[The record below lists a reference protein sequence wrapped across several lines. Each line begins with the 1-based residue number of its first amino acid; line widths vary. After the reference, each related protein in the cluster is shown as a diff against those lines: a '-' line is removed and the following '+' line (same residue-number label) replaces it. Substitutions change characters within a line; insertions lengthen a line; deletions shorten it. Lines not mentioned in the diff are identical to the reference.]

1 MASTKKTTAAKKVE
15 APIDNRETFV
25 SLQKS
30 FADSDMPVE
39 EKLKTLYE
47 LQAADSE
54 IDKIIQLRG
63 ELPAE
68 VAALEAEIATLKERS
83 AAISAILDQFNRNIA
98 DAKLSISEHE
108 SIIEKYQRQLE
119 SIQNSREYDS
129 LNKEIENQELLR
141 QIDEKTIN
149 DTRYEIGA
157 KKAELDEIKDRLN
170 IRGEDLKAKKEEL
183 DTIVEETAKEE
194 AVLRAR
200 RDECAAK
207 IDARTMSAYER
218 IRASV
223 HNHLAVVGIYN
234 GDSCGGCFNT
244 ITPQRRVEIAS
255 NRKLIICE
263 HCGRIII
270 NPEFDQK

>member
-1 MASTKKTTAAKKVE
+1 MATKKTTAAKKVE

-30 FADSDMPVE
+30 FGDSEMSVE
-39 EKLKTLYE
+39 EKLKTLYQ

-63 ELPAE
+63 ALPAE
-68 VAALEAEIATLKERS
+68 VEALENEIATLKERS
-83 AAISAILDQFNRNIA
+83 ASISAVVDQLTRNIA
-98 DAKLSISEHE
+98 DAKLSIAEHE
-108 SIIEKYQRQLE
+108 GTIQKYQHQLE
-119 SIQNSREYDS
+119 TITNSREYDS
-129 LNKEIENQELLR
+129 LNKEIENQDLLR

-149 DTRYEIGA
+149 DTRYEIGE
-157 KKAELDEIKDRLN
+157 KKAELDDIKDRLT
-170 IRGEDLKAKKEEL
+170 IREEDLA
-183 DTIVEETAKEE
+183 
-194 AVLRAR
+194 AVQVHRMVRLRR
-200 RDECAAK
+200 EECAAR

-223 HNHLAVVGIYN
+223 NNHLAVVGIYN

-270 NPEFDQK
+270 NPDFDA

>member
-1 MASTKKTTAAKKVE
+1 MASTKKTPAAAKVE
-15 APIDNRETFV
+15 APIDQRETFV

-39 EKLKTLYE
+39 EKLKTLYQ
-47 LQAADSE
+47 LQEADSE

-68 VAALEAEIATLKERS
+68 VAALEDEIASLKERS
-83 AAISAILDQFNRNIA
+83 AGISAVIDQLNRNIA

-108 SIIEKYQRQLE
+108 GVIEKYQRQLE
-119 SIQNSREYDS
+119 TISNSREYDS

-157 KKAELDEIKDRLN
+157 RKAELDELKDRLS
-170 IRGEDLKAKKEEL
+170 IRMEDLKAKKQEL
-183 DTIVEETAKEE
+183 ENIVEETAKEE
-194 AVLRAR
+194 AVLRER
-200 RDECAAK
+200 REACAAK

-244 ITPQRRVEIAS
+244 ITPQRRVEIGS

-270 NPEFDQK
+270 NPDFEA

>member
-1 MASTKKTTAAKKVE
+1 MASTKKTPAASKVE

-25 SLQKS
+25 SLQKN

-68 VAALEAEIATLKERS
+68 VSALEAEIATLKERS
-83 AAISAILDQFNRNIA
+83 AAISAVIDQFNRNIA
-98 DAKLSISEHE
+98 DAKLSIAEHE
-108 SIIEKYQRQLE
+108 SVIEKYQRQLDT
-119 SIQNSREYDS
+119 IQNSREYDS

-149 DTRYEIGA
+149 DSRYEIGA
-157 KKAELDEIKDRLN
+157 KKAELDEIKDRLT
-170 IRGEDLKAKKEEL
+170 IRNEDLKAKKAEL
-183 DTIVEETAKEE
+183 ETIVEETAKEE
-194 AVLRAR
+194 AVLRER
-200 RDECAAK
+200 RDACAAK
-207 IDARTMSAYER
+207 IDDRTMSAYER

-223 HNHLAVVGIYN
+223 NNHLAVVGIYN

-270 NPEFDQK
+270 NPDFEQ

>member
-1 MASTKKTTAAKKVE
+1 MASKKTTPAAKVE
-15 APIDNRETFV
+15 APIDKRETFV
-25 SLQKS
+25 SLQKR

-39 EKLKTLYE
+39 EKLKTLYQ

-54 IDKIIQLRG
+54 ID
-63 ELPAE
+63 
-68 VAALEAEIATLKERS
+68 EIATLKERS
-83 AAISAILDQFNRNIA
+83 AAIAAVMDQFNRNIA
-98 DAKLSISEHE
+98 DAKLSIAEHE

-119 SIQNSREYDS
+119 TISNSREFDS
-129 LNKEIENQELLR
+129 LSKEIENQGLLR
-141 QIDEKTIN
+141 DIAEKTIT
-149 DTRYEIGA
+149 DTRAEIA
-157 KKAELDEIKDRLN
+157 ANKAELDEIKDQLA
-170 IRGEDLKAKKEEL
+170 IRQEDLKAKKAEL
-183 DTIVEETAKEE
+183 DTIVEETAREE
-194 AVLRAR
+194 AVLRER
-200 RDECAAK
+200 RDACAAK

-270 NPEFDQK
+270 NPDFE

>member
-1 MASTKKTTAAKKVE
+1 MATKKTVKKVD
-15 APIDNRETFV
+15 APIDQHETFV
-25 SLQKS
+25 SLQKT
-30 FADSDMPVE
+30 FADSEMSVS

-54 IDKIIQLRG
+54 MDKIIQLRG

-68 VAALEAEIATLKERS
+68 VEQLENEIADLKARS
-83 AAISAILDQFNRNIA
+83 AQLSAVIEQLNRNIA
-98 DAKLSISEHE
+98 DAKLSIAEHE
-108 SIIEKYQRQLE
+108 STVEKYQRQLE
-119 SIQNSREYDS
+119 TITNSREYDS

-141 QIDEKTIN
+141 QIEEKTIG
-149 DTRYEIGA
+149 DTRFEIGN
-157 KKAELDEIKDRLN
+157 KKAEQDELKDRLA
-170 IRGEDLKAKKEEL
+170 IRQEDLKAKKEEL
-183 DTIVEETAKEE
+183 ENIVEETAKEE

-200 RDECAAK
+200 REECAAK

-218 IRASV
+218 IRESV

-255 NRKLIICE
+255 NKKLIICE

-270 NPEFDQK
+270 NPDFE

>member
-1 MASTKKTTAAKKVE
+1 MASTKKTPAASKVE

-25 SLQKS
+25 SLQKN

-68 VAALEAEIATLKERS
+68 VAALEAEITTLKERS
-83 AAISAILDQFNRNIA
+83 AAISAVVDQFNRNIA
-98 DAKLSISEHE
+98 DAKLSIAEHE
-108 SIIEKYQRQLE
+108 SVIEKYQRQLE

-157 KKAELDEIKDRLN
+157 KKAELDEIKDRLS
-170 IRGEDLKAKKEEL
+170 IRTEDLKAKKAEL
-183 DTIVEETAKEE
+183 ETIVEETAKEE
-194 AVLRAR
+194 AVLRER
-200 RDECAAK
+200 RDSCAAK

-223 HNHLAVVGIYN
+223 RNHLAVVGIYN

-270 NPEFDQK
+270 NPDFE

>member
-1 MASTKKTTAAKKVE
+1 MASTKKTPAAAKVE
-15 APIDNRETFV
+15 APIDQRETFV

-39 EKLKTLYE
+39 EKLKTLYQ
-47 LQAADSE
+47 LQEADSE

-68 VAALEAEIATLKERS
+68 VAALEDEIASLKERS
-83 AAISAILDQFNRNIA
+83 AGISAVIDQLNRNIA
-98 DAKLSISEHE
+98 DAKLSIAEHE
-108 SIIEKYQRQLE
+108 GVIEKYQRQLE
-119 SIQNSREYDS
+119 TISNSREYDS

-157 KKAELDEIKDRLN
+157 RKAELDELKDRLS
-170 IRGEDLKAKKEEL
+170 IRMEDLKAKKQEL
-183 DTIVEETAKEE
+183 ENIVEETAKEE
-194 AVLRAR
+194 AVLRER
-200 RDECAAK
+200 RETCAAK

-244 ITPQRRVEIAS
+244 ITPQRRVEIGS

-270 NPEFDQK
+270 NPDFEA

>member
-1 MASTKKTTAAKKVE
+1 MSSTKKTPAASVVE

-39 EKLKTLYE
+39 EKLKTLYQ

-68 VAALEAEIATLKERS
+68 VAALEAEISTLKERS
-83 AAISAILDQFNRNIA
+83 AAISAVVDQYNRNIA
-98 DAKLSISEHE
+98 DAKLSIAEHE

-119 SIQNSREYDS
+119 TIQNSREYDS

-149 DTRYEIGA
+149 DTRFEIGA
-157 KKAELDEIKDRLN
+157 KKAELDEIKDRLT
-170 IRGEDLKAKKEEL
+170 IRTEDLKAKKAEL
-183 DTIVEETAKEE
+183 ETIVEETAKEE
-194 AVLRAR
+194 AVLRDR
-200 RDECAAK
+200 RAECAGK

-218 IRASV
+218 IRGSV
-223 HNHLAVVGIYN
+223 HNHLSVVGIYN

-270 NPEFDQK
+270 NPDN

>member
-1 MASTKKTTAAKKVE
+1 MASTKKTPAASKVE

-25 SLQKS
+25 SLQKN
-30 FADSDMPVE
+30 FADSDM
-39 EKLKTLYE
+39 L
-47 LQAADSE
+47 
-54 IDKIIQLRG
+54 IQLRG

-68 VAALEAEIATLKERS
+68 VSALEAEIATLKERS
-83 AAISAILDQFNRNIA
+83 AAISAVIDQFNRNIA
-98 DAKLSISEHE
+98 DAKLSIAEHE
-108 SIIEKYQRQLE
+108 SVIEKYQRQLDT
-119 SIQNSREYDS
+119 IQNSREYDS

-149 DTRYEIGA
+149 DSRYEIGA
-157 KKAELDEIKDRLN
+157 KQAELDEIKDRLT
-170 IRGEDLKAKKEEL
+170 IRNEDLKAKKAEL
-183 DTIVEETAKEE
+183 ETIVEETAKEE
-194 AVLRAR
+194 AVLRER
-200 RDECAAK
+200 RDACAAK
-207 IDARTMSAYER
+207 IDNRTMSAYER

-223 HNHLAVVGIYN
+223 NNHLAVVGIYN

-270 NPEFDQK
+270 NPDFEQ

>member
-1 MASTKKTTAAKKVE
+1 MATKKTTKKVE
-15 APIDNRETFV
+15 APIDQHETFV

-30 FADSDMPVE
+30 FGDSEMPVE
-39 EKLKTLYE
+39 EKLKTLYQ

-68 VAALEAEIATLKERS
+68 VEVLENEIADLKARS
-83 AAISAILDQFNRNIA
+83 AQVTAVIDQMNRNIA
-98 DAKLSISEHE
+98 DYKHSIAEHE
-108 SIIEKYQRQLE
+108 SIIEKYQRQIE
-119 SIQNSREYDS
+119 AIANSREYDS

-141 QIDEKTIN
+141 QIDEKNIK
-149 DTRYEIGA
+149 DTGFEISA
-157 KKAELDEIKDRLN
+157 RKAELDDLKDHIT
-170 IRGEDLKAKKEEL
+170 IRTEDLKAKKAEL
-183 DTIVEETAKEE
+183 ESIVESTSKEE
-194 AVLRAR
+194 EVLRAR
-200 RDECAAK
+200 REECAAR
-207 IDARTMSAYER
+207 IDERTMSAYER

-223 HNHLAVVGIYN
+223 HNHLAVVSIYN

-244 ITPQRRVEIAS
+244 ITPQRRVEVAS

-270 NPEFDQK
+270 DPDFK

>member
-1 MASTKKTTAAKKVE
+1 MASTKKPTAAKKVE

-39 EKLKTLYE
+39 EKLKTLYQ

-68 VAALEAEIATLKERS
+68 VAALEEEISTLKERS
-83 AAISAILDQFNRNIA
+83 AALSALVDQLNRNIA

-119 SIQNSREYDS
+119 TITNSREYDS

-141 QIDEKTIN
+141 QIEEKTIG
-149 DTRYEIGA
+149 DTRFEIGN
-157 KKAELDEIKDRLN
+157 KKAEQDEIKDRLA
-170 IRGEDLKAKKEEL
+170 IRMEDLKAKKEEL
-183 DTIVEETAKEE
+183 ENIVEETAKEE

-200 RDECAAK
+200 REECAAK

-218 IRASV
+218 IRESV
-223 HNHLAVVGIYN
+223 HDHLAVVGIYN

-270 NPEFDQK
+270 NPDFE

>member
-1 MASTKKTTAAKKVE
+1 MASTKKTTAATKVE

-39 EKLKTLYE
+39 EKLKTLYK
-47 LQAADSE
+47 LQEADSE

-68 VAALEAEIATLKERS
+68 VSALEEEIVSLKERS
-83 AAISAILDQFNRNIA
+83 AAISAIIDQFNRNIA
-98 DAKLSISEHE
+98 EAKLSIAEHE

-119 SIQNSREYDS
+119 TIQNSREYDS

-149 DTRYEIGA
+149 DTRFEIA
-157 KKAELDEIKDRLN
+157 ARKSEADDLKDRLT
-170 IRGEDLKAKKEEL
+170 IRQEDLKAKKEEL
-183 DTIVEETAKEE
+183 ENIVEETAKEE
-194 AVLRAR
+194 QVLRAR
-200 RDECAAK
+200 REECASK

-218 IRASV
+218 IRESV

-255 NRKLIICE
+255 NKKLIICE

-270 NPEFDQK
+270 NPDFE

>member
-1 MASTKKTTAAKKVE
+1 MAIKKTSAAAKKVE

-30 FADSDMPVE
+30 FADSEMSVE
-39 EKLKTLYE
+39 EKLKTLYQ

-54 IDKIIQLRG
+54 IDKILQLRG
-63 ELPAE
+63 ALPAE
-68 VAALEAEIATLKERS
+68 VAALEEEIATLKERS
-83 AAISAILDQFNRNIA
+83 ASIAAVVDQLNRNIA

-108 SIIEKYQRQLE
+108 GVIQKYQHQLE
-119 SIQNSREYDS
+119 TITNSREYDS
-129 LNKEIENQELLR
+129 LNKEIENQDLLR

-149 DTRYEIGA
+149 DTRYEIGS
-157 KKAELDEIKDRLN
+157 KKAELDEIKEKLG
-170 IRGEDLKAKKEEL
+170 IRMEDLAAKKAEL
-183 DTIVEETAKEE
+183 ETIVEETAKEE
-194 AVLRAR
+194 AVLRER
-200 RDECAAK
+200 REQCAAK

-218 IRASV
+218 IRNSV

-270 NPEFDQK
+270 NPDFEN

>member
-1 MASTKKTTAAKKVE
+1 MASTKKTTAAKVQ

-39 EKLKTLYE
+39 EKLKTLYQ

-68 VAALEAEIATLKERS
+68 VAALEEEIAGLKERS
-83 AAISAILDQFNRNIA
+83 ASISAVIDQLNRNIA
-98 DAKLSISEHE
+98 DAKLAIAEHE
-108 SIIEKYQRQLE
+108 SVIEKYQRQLE
-119 SIQNSREYDS
+119 SISNSREYDS

-141 QIDEKTIN
+141 QIGEKTIN
-149 DTRYEIGA
+149 DTRYEITSKKADLDDLKERLDIRQEDLAA
-157 KKAELDEIKDRLN
+157 KKQELEN
-170 IRGEDLKAKKEEL
+170 
-183 DTIVEETAKEE
+183 IVEETAKEE

-200 RDECAAK
+200 REECAAK

-270 NPEFDQK
+270 NPDFAE

>member
-1 MASTKKTTAAKKVE
+1 MASTKKTTATKVQ
-15 APIDNRETFV
+15 APIDNHETFV

-68 VAALEAEIATLKERS
+68 VAALEEEIAGLKERS
-83 AAISAILDQFNRNIA
+83 AEICAVVDQYNRNIA
-98 DAKLSISEHE
+98 EAKLAIAEHE
-108 SIIEKYQRQLE
+108 SVIEKYQRQLE
-119 SIQNSREYDS
+119 TISNSREYDS

-141 QIDEKTIN
+141 QIAEKTIN

-157 KKAELDEIKDRLN
+157 KKASLDEIKDLLN
-170 IRGEDLKAKKEEL
+170 IRQEDLAAKKHEL
-183 DTIVEETAKEE
+183 ETIVEETAKEE
-194 AVLRAR
+194 AVLRER
-200 RDECAAK
+200 REACAAK

-244 ITPQRRVEIAS
+244 ITPQRRVEVAS
-255 NRKLIICE
+255 NKKLIICE

-270 NPEFDQK
+270 NPDFSE

>member
-1 MASTKKTTAAKKVE
+1 MATKKTTAKKTVE
-15 APIDNRETFV
+15 APIDQRETFV
-25 SLQKS
+25 SLQKN
-30 FADSDMPVE
+30 FADSEMSVA

-47 LQAADSE
+47 LQEADSE

-68 VAALEAEIATLKERS
+68 VEALEQEIASLKERS
-83 AAISAILDQFNRNIA
+83 ASLNALVDQMNRNIA
-98 DAKLSISEHE
+98 DAKLSISEHD

-119 SIQNSREYDS
+119 TISNSREFDS

-149 DTRYEIGA
+149 DTRMEISA
-157 KKAELDEIKDRLN
+157 RKAELDELKDRTD
-170 IRGEDLKAKKEEL
+170 DLMAKKQEL
-183 DTIVEETAKEE
+183 ENIVESTAKEE
-194 AVLRAR
+194 EKLRAR
-200 RDECAAK
+200 REECAAR

-218 IRASV
+218 IRQSV
-223 HNHLAVVGIYN
+223 HNHLAVVSVYN
-234 GDSCGGCFNT
+234 GDSCGGCFNA

-270 NPEFDQK
+270 NPDFE

>member
-1 MASTKKTTAAKKVE
+1 MASTKKTPAACKVE

-25 SLQKS
+25 SLQKN

-39 EKLKTLYE
+39 EKLKTLYD

-83 AAISAILDQFNRNIA
+83 AAISAVIDQFNRNIA
-98 DAKLSISEHE
+98 DAKLSIAEHE
-108 SIIEKYQRQLE
+108 SVIEKYQRQLDT
-119 SIQNSREYDS
+119 IQNSREYDS

-149 DTRYEIGA
+149 DSRYEIGA
-157 KKAELDEIKDRLN
+157 KKAELDEIKDRLS
-170 IRGEDLKAKKEEL
+170 IRNEDLKAKKAEL
-183 DTIVEETAKEE
+183 ETIVEETAKEE
-194 AVLRAR
+194 AVLRER
-200 RDECAAK
+200 RDACAAK
-207 IDARTMSAYER
+207 IDNRTMSAYER

-223 HNHLAVVGIYN
+223 NNHLAVVGIYN

-270 NPEFDQK
+270 NPDFEQ

>member
-1 MASTKKTTAAKKVE
+1 MASTKKPTAAKKVE

-39 EKLKTLYE
+39 EKLKTLYQ

-68 VAALEAEIATLKERS
+68 VAALEEEIAGLKERS
-83 AAISAILDQFNRNIA
+83 AAISAVIDQFNRNIA
-98 DAKLSISEHE
+98 DAKLSIAEHE

-119 SIQNSREYDS
+119 TISNSREYDS

-141 QIDEKTIN
+141 QIGEKTIN

-157 KKAELDEIKDRLN
+157 KKAELDELKDRLN
-170 IRGEDLKAKKEEL
+170 IRQEDLAAKKQEL
-183 DTIVEETAKEE
+183 ETIVEETAKEE

-200 RDECAAK
+200 REECAAK

-223 HNHLAVVGIYN
+223 NNHLAVVGIYN

-255 NRKLIICE
+255 NKKLIICE

-270 NPEFDQK
+270 NPDFAD

>member
-39 EKLKTLYE
+39 EKLKTLYQ

-68 VAALEAEIATLKERS
+68 VAALEEEITALKERS
-83 AAISAILDQFNRNIA
+83 ASISALIDQFNRNIA
-98 DAKLSISEHE
+98 DAKLAIAEHE
-108 SIIEKYQRQLE
+108 SQIEKYQRQLE
-119 SIQNSREYDS
+119 SIANSREYDS
-129 LNKEIENQELLR
+129 LSKEIENQELLR
-141 QIDEKTIN
+141 QIGEKTIS
-149 DTRYEIGA
+149 DTRLKISEA
-157 KKAELDEIKDRLN
+157 KADLDEVKERLN
-170 IRGEDLKAKKEEL
+170 IRLEDLKATKAEL
-183 DTIVEETAKEE
+183 ETIVEETAKEE

-200 RDECAAK
+200 REECAAK

-270 NPEFDQK
+270 NPDFE

>member
-1 MASTKKTTAAKKVE
+1 MATTKKPTAAKKVE

-39 EKLKTLYE
+39 EKLKTLYQ

-54 IDKIIQLRG
+54 IDKILQLRG

-68 VAALEAEIATLKERS
+68 VAALEEEISTLKERS
-83 AAISAILDQFNRNIA
+83 AALAAVVDQLNRNIA

-108 SIIEKYQRQLE
+108 SVIEKYQRQLE
-119 SIQNSREYDS
+119 TIANSREYDS

-149 DTRYEIGA
+149 DTRFEIGS
-157 KKAELDEIKDRLN
+157 KKAEAEELKDRLT
-170 IRGEDLKAKKEEL
+170 IRQEDLKAKKEEL
-183 DTIVEETAKEE
+183 ENIVEETAKEE

-200 RDECAAK
+200 REECAAK

-218 IRASV
+218 IRESV

-255 NRKLIICE
+255 NKKLIICE

-270 NPEFDQK
+270 NPDFEQ

>member
-1 MASTKKTTAAKKVE
+1 MSSTKKTPAASKVE

-25 SLQKS
+25 SLQKN

-68 VAALEAEIATLKERS
+68 VSALEAEIATLKERS
-83 AAISAILDQFNRNIA
+83 AAISAVIDQFNRNIA
-98 DAKLSISEHE
+98 DAKLSIAEHE
-108 SIIEKYQRQLE
+108 SVIEKYQRQLDT
-119 SIQNSREYDS
+119 IQNSREYDS

-149 DTRYEIGA
+149 DSRYEIGA
-157 KKAELDEIKDRLN
+157 KKAELDEIKDRLT
-170 IRGEDLKAKKEEL
+170 IRNEDLKAKKAEL
-183 DTIVEETAKEE
+183 ETIVEETAKEE
-194 AVLRAR
+194 AVLRER
-200 RDECAAK
+200 RDACAAK
-207 IDARTMSAYER
+207 IDNRTMSAYER

-223 HNHLAVVGIYN
+223 NNHLAVVGIYN

-270 NPEFDQK
+270 NPDFEQ

>member
-1 MASTKKTTAAKKVE
+1 MATKKTTAAKKVE

-30 FADSDMPVE
+30 FGDSEMSVE
-39 EKLKTLYE
+39 EKLKTLYQ

-63 ELPAE
+63 ALPAE
-68 VAALEAEIATLKERS
+68 VEALENEIATLKERS
-83 AAISAILDQFNRNIA
+83 ASISAVVDQLTRNIA
-98 DAKLSISEHE
+98 DAKLSIAEHE
-108 SIIEKYQRQLE
+108 GTIQKYQHQLE
-119 SIQNSREYDS
+119 TITNSREYDS
-129 LNKEIENQELLR
+129 LNKEIENQDLLR

-149 DTRYEIGA
+149 DTRYEIGE
-157 KKAELDEIKDRLN
+157 KKAELE
-170 IRGEDLKAKKEEL
+170 
-183 DTIVEETAKEE
+183 TIVEETAKEE

-200 RDECAAK
+200 REECAAK

-223 HNHLAVVGIYN
+223 NNHLAVVGIYN

-270 NPEFDQK
+270 NPDFDA

>member
-1 MASTKKTTAAKKVE
+1 MASTKKTPAAKKVE

-39 EKLKTLYE
+39 EKLKTLYQ

-68 VAALEAEIATLKERS
+68 VAAFFVSTLLFPLVL
-83 AAISAILDQFNRNIA
+83 ISAIIDQFNRNIA
-98 DAKLSISEHE
+98 DAKLAIAEHE
-108 SIIEKYQRQLE
+108 SQIEKYQRQLE
-119 SIQNSREYDS
+119 SIANSREYDS
-129 LNKEIENQELLR
+129 LSKEIENQELLR
-141 QIDEKTIN
+141 QIGEKTIT
-149 DTRYEIGA
+149 DTRVKISEA
-157 KKAELDEIKDRLN
+157 KAELDELKERLGF
-170 IRGEDLKAKKEEL
+170 RQEDLKAKKAEL
-183 DTIVEETAKEE
+183 ETIVEETAKEE

-270 NPEFDQK
+270 NPDFE

>member
-1 MASTKKTTAAKKVE
+1 MASTKKTPAASKVE

-25 SLQKS
+25 SLQKN

-68 VAALEAEIATLKERS
+68 VNALEAEIATLKERS
-83 AAISAILDQFNRNIA
+83 AAISAVIDQFNRNIA
-98 DAKLSISEHE
+98 DAKLSIAEHE
-108 SIIEKYQRQLE
+108 SVIEKYQRQLDT
-119 SIQNSREYDS
+119 IQNSREYDS

-149 DTRYEIGA
+149 DSRYEIGA
-157 KKAELDEIKDRLN
+157 KKAELDEIKDRLT
-170 IRGEDLKAKKEEL
+170 IRNEDLKAKKAEL
-183 DTIVEETAKEE
+183 ETIVEETAKEE
-194 AVLRAR
+194 AVLRER
-200 RDECAAK
+200 RDACAAK
-207 IDARTMSAYER
+207 IDNRTMSAYER

-223 HNHLAVVGIYN
+223 NNHLAVVGIYN

-270 NPEFDQK
+270 NPDFEQ

>member
-1 MASTKKTTAAKKVE
+1 MASTKKTPAASKVE

-25 SLQKS
+25 SLQKN

-68 VAALEAEIATLKERS
+68 VSALEAEIATLKERS
-83 AAISAILDQFNRNIA
+83 AAISAVIDQFNRNIA
-98 DAKLSISEHE
+98 DAKLSIAEHE
-108 SIIEKYQRQLE
+108 SVIEKYQRQLDT
-119 SIQNSREYDS
+119 IQNSREYDS

-149 DTRYEIGA
+149 DSRYEIGA
-157 KKAELDEIKDRLN
+157 KKAELDEIKDRLT
-170 IRGEDLKAKKEEL
+170 IRNEDLKAKKAEL
-183 DTIVEETAKEE
+183 ETIVDETAKEE
-194 AVLRAR
+194 AVLRER
-200 RDECAAK
+200 RDACAAK
-207 IDARTMSAYER
+207 IDERTMSAYER

-223 HNHLAVVGIYN
+223 NNHLAVVGIYN

-270 NPEFDQK
+270 NPDFEQ

>member
-1 MASTKKTTAAKKVE
+1 MATTKKTTAAKKVE

-39 EKLKTLYE
+39 EKLKTLYQ

-68 VAALEAEIATLKERS
+68 VAALEEEIATLKERS
-83 AAISAILDQFNRNIA
+83 AAIAAVVDQFNRNIA

-119 SIQNSREYDS
+119 TISNSREYDS

-157 KKAELDEIKDRLN
+157 KKAELDEIKDRLS
-170 IRGEDLKAKKEEL
+170 IRTEDLKAKKEEL

-194 AVLRAR
+194 AVLRER
-200 RDECAAK
+200 RDACAAK

-270 NPEFDQK
+270 NPDFDQQ

>member
-1 MASTKKTTAAKKVE
+1 MASTKKPTAAKKVE

-39 EKLKTLYE
+39 EKLKTLYQ

-68 VAALEAEIATLKERS
+68 VAALEEEISTLKERS
-83 AAISAILDQFNRNIA
+83 AALSALVDQLNRNIA

-119 SIQNSREYDS
+119 TITNSREYDS

-141 QIDEKTIN
+141 QIEEKTIG
-149 DTRYEIGA
+149 DTRFEIGN
-157 KKAELDEIKDRLN
+157 KKAEQDELKDRLA
-170 IRGEDLKAKKEEL
+170 IRMEDLKAKKEEL
-183 DTIVEETAKEE
+183 ENIVEETAKEE

-200 RDECAAK
+200 REECAAK

-218 IRASV
+218 IRQSV

-270 NPEFDQK
+270 NPDFE

>member
-1 MASTKKTTAAKKVE
+1 MASTKKTTAAAVKVE
-15 APIDNRETFV
+15 APIDQRETFV
-25 SLQKS
+25 SLQKN

-39 EKLKTLYE
+39 EKLKVLYQ

-68 VAALEAEIATLKERS
+68 VAALEEEIAGLKERS
-83 AAISAILDQFNRNIA
+83 ASISALIDQMNRNIA

-108 SIIEKYQRQLE
+108 SIIEKYQHQLE
-119 SIQNSREYDS
+119 SIANSREYDS

-149 DTRYEIGA
+149 DTRVEIA
-157 KKAELDEIKDRLN
+157 SQKAELDELKDRLT
-170 IRGEDLKAKKEEL
+170 IRTEDLKAKKAEL
-183 DTIVEETAKEE
+183 ETIVEETAKEE
-194 AVLRAR
+194 AVLRER
-200 RDECAAK
+200 REACAAK

-270 NPEFDQK
+270 NPDFE